1 MKPIFSTL
9 LTVLALVTGSTA
21 HAALF
26 ERSTANLKDE
36 ALAAT
41 RDGKLLAVLLTIP
54 DCPGC
59 IEMERRVHADPAT
72 TKALA
77 RQFRTARLDIASP
90 APIADGDGKTTSGP
104 ELARR
109 LKAVATPSY
118 AFFDGRG
125 RLLYRYTGTLD
136 AAQFRKLGRYVAHGD
151 YEQRPFDG
159 RSAPTADR
167 HASHDHH

>member
-1 MKPIFSTL
+1 MKPTFRTL
-9 LTVLALVTGSTA
+9 LTVLALFAGSTA
-21 HAALF
+21 QAALF
-26 ERSTANLKDE
+26 ERSTANLQDE
-36 ALAAT
+36 AQAAA

-72 TKALA
+72 AKALA

-104 ELARR
+104 ELAHR

-125 RLLYRYTGTLD
+125 RFLYRYTGTLN
-136 AAQFRKLGRYVAHGD
+136 AAEFRKLGSYVARGE

-159 RSAPTADR
+159 RPSPAAER
-167 HASHDHH
+167 HTGHDHH

>member
-1 MKPIFSTL
+1 MKRIFPTL
-9 LTVLALVTGSTA
+9 LTALALFAGNTA

-26 ERSTANLKDE
+26 ERSTANLQDE
-36 ALAAT
+36 AQAAA
-41 RDGKLLAVLLTIP
+41 RDGKLLAVLLTLP

-59 IEMERRVHADPAT
+59 IEMARRVHADPAT
-72 TKALA
+72 AKALA

-90 APIADGDGKTTSGP
+90 APIADANGATTSGP

-125 RLLYRYTGTLD
+125 HFLYRYTGTLD
-136 AAQFRKLGRYVAHGD
+136 AATFRKLGSYVARGD

-159 RSAPTADR
+159 RPAADR
-167 HASHDHH
+167 HAGHDHH